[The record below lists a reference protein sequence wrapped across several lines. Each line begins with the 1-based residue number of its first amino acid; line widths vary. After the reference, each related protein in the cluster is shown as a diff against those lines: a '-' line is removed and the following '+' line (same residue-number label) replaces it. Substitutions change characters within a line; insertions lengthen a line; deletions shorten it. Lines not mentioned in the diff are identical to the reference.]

1 MDPSLLAAVG
11 GVITSIGAIV
21 VGVLTTRKNNHLD
34 DLALAIRQ
42 RDEAR
47 ENEDKANARTR
58 EVEAEANARLIEVV
72 AGLTKQDRLVLVL
85 RQYIARLSRLLIDH
99 NIEVPARPPEMD
111 E

>member
-1 MDPSLLAAVG
+1 MDPSLLAAIG
-11 GVITSIGAIV
+11 GVITSIGAII

-47 ENEDKANARTR
+47 ENEERANER
-58 EVEAEANARLIEVV
+58 VVEVV
-72 AGLTKQDRLVLVL
+72 AQLTKQDRLVLIL
-85 RQYIARLSRLLIDH
+85 RQYIARLSRLLIDR
-99 NIEVPARPPEMD
+99 NIEVPVRPPEMD